1 MPMQQLISTDAQ
13 PNSTIGTRLTPADH
27 KIIIEQAKTAWS
39 NWYNKGIRTETLSPQ
54 DTLEFWTI
62 IETEKYLRKLLLE
75 STQ

>member
-1 MPMQQLISTDAQ
+1 MQQLISTDAQ
-13 PNSTIGTRLTPADH
+13 QNSTIDTRLTPADH

-39 NWYNKGIRTETLSPQ
+39 HWYNKGLRTETLSPQ